1 MKLLSALSILL
12 AVAFVSSSAS
22 GTGATSRSLAGG
34 RAGRIVSDSSTA
46 IDDGD
51 DDDDDTF
58 YGGGTSQTLISASF
72 SSSSSSFSSSE
83 DYRSVRPR
91 GFWNENGDDDDDDLD
106 DDAITG
112 GSELAQIA
120 TVVTTPTTLLRG
132 AGTSG
137 AVGDGRALKA
147 GIVSDGGKVCRMCG
161 W

>member
-12 AVAFVSSSAS
+12 AVPFVSSTAS

-34 RAGRIVSDSSTA
+34 RAGRLVSDSTTTTTTTTA

-51 DDDDDTF
+51 DDDDHTPL

-72 SSSSSSFSSSE
+72 SSE
-83 DYRSVRPR
+83 DYRSVRPH
-91 GFWNENGDDDDDDLD
+91 GSWNENGDDDDD

-112 GSELAQIA
+112 GSELATIA

-132 AGTSG
+132 AGAGG
-137 AVGDGRALKA
+137 AVSDGRVLKA
-147 GIVSDGGKVCRMCG
+147 GVGSDGGKVCRMCG